1 MLYDEQETRLLGIE
15 NYTQLAF
22 LNYEPKCS
30 LGGKYDLVRDF
41 FSHGPWIWD
50 FESWASFVH
59 HGKCDVNGYLSSFFF
74 FRKITCLYKFD
85 CACEINKK
93 DELNERYSELVKI
106 QLT

>member
-50 FESWASFVH
+50 FQSWASFIH
-59 HGKCDVNGYLSSFFF
+59 YCNCGVNDFLKVFFLF
-74 FRKITCLYKFD
+74 WKITCLDKF
-85 CACEINKK
+85 N
-93 DELNERYSELVKI
+93 YSDN
-106 QLT
+106 